1 MNTKKG
7 FTLIEMLVVIG
18 ILAILMGATIG
29 GFSAMT
35 AKAQRAQT
43 QEAVSN
49 AATALGVLYSKLGV
63 WPQSLFSAKKNNGYS
78 IMDENVAKVFARHG
92 LMSVN
97 ATSHKDRNG
106 RSVYTLKGSSK
117 FGILDPQGEKV
128 MRRNSAA
135 TEGTSVPGGG
145 TVKDHLLYFAVD
157 QDGDGVVSKSEG
169 AIVDIRATAVVWCAG
184 RNGKLDDYAKYGRID
199 DVYSWQKAQEQK

>member
-1 MNTKKG
+1 MNMKKG

-18 ILAILMGATIG
+18 ILAVLMGATIG

-49 AATALGVLYSKLGV
+49 AATALGILYSKLGM
-63 WPQSLFSAKKNNGYS
+63 WPQTLLSAKKNNGYAV
-78 IMDENVAKVFARHG
+78 MDENVAKVFARHK
-92 LMSVN
+92 LMNIN
-97 ATSHKDRNG
+97 ATGHKDKNG
-106 RSVYTLKGSSK
+106 RTVYTLKGSSK
-117 FGILDPQGEKV
+117 FGVVDPQAERV
-128 MRRNSAA
+128 LRRKSSAS
-135 TEGTSVPGGG
+135 EGTPVPGGG

-157 QDGDGVVSKSEG
+157 QDGDGIVSKSEG